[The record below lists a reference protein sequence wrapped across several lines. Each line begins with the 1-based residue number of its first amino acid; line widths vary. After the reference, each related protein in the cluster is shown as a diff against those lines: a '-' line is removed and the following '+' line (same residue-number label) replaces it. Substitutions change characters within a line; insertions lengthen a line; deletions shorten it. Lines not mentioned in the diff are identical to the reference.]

1 MSPAGVNDALSPHTL
16 PCYHRSHQPGYF
28 VGASPMPDRYVVFS
42 HGKDSGPWG
51 NKITAMAEMARSE
64 GFEVESVDYQ
74 GVEDP
79 ADRVTRLLSFC
90 KDLRGSLV
98 LVGSSLGGHVATA
111 ASRLLQARGLFLIAP
126 AFYMPGYEQHTPKP
140 AECPITIVH
149 GWRDDVVPVENSIR
163 YARQYKATLHILDG
177 DHRLQENI
185 QQINYLF
192 EYFLVTLEPYL

>member
-1 MSPAGVNDALSPHTL
+1 
-16 PCYHRSHQPGYF
+16 
-28 VGASPMPDRYVVFS
+28 MPDRYVVFS
-42 HGKDSGPWG
+42 HGKASGPWG

-74 GVEDP
+74 GIDDP
-79 ADRVTRLLSFC
+79 AERVNRLLTFC

-111 ASRLLQARGLFLIAP
+111 ASRLLQARGLFLLAP
-126 AFYMPGYEQHTPKP
+126 AFYMPGFEQHTPKP

-149 GWRDDVVPVENSIR
+149 GWKDDVVPVENSIR
-163 YARQYKATLHILDG
+163 YARQYGATLHILNG
-177 DHRLQENI
+177 DHRLEENI
-185 QQINYLF
+185 PQINYLF